1 MSSSSN
7 NNHGGDQDGKSSAA
21 RDNEE
26 SEAEEV
32 KKNFATL
39 VNKVEKRIEELKERE
54 THWAALEVLMEEH
67 ASKAA
72 EKITLDIGMLTVLYL
87 PSLSLLLKSP
97 IIDILLT
104 GGQKFAA
111 AKTTLLSH
119 KGSFFDAMLSSGKW
133 KPDSKGRYY
142 L

>member
-1 MSSSSN
+1 M
-7 NNHGGDQDGKSSAA
+7 
-21 RDNEE
+21 
-26 SEAEEV
+26 
-32 KKNFATL
+32 
-39 VNKVEKRIEELKERE
+39 VNKVEKRIKELKERE
-54 THWAALEVLMEEH
+54 THWAALEVLMEEQ

-87 PSLSLLLKSP
+87 SSSFLLLKSP
-97 IIDILLT
+97 IIDIFLI

-133 KPDSKGRYY
+133 KLIPKEGIACSFIFIIFFNV
-142 L
+142 LTFQ